1 MAPPETAHKSMKPE
15 PNPEATETAQTTDS
29 PAVVHERLV
38 RPLTADEKLKLIE
51 EPARRAISQL
61 RILADDNTLGICDEG
76 QCSMSNLALWLEGVL
91 DENPG
96 YMPWC
101 SETARVKLGWPNT
114 EWSDRRTNPKI

>member
-1 MAPPETAHKSMKPE
+1 MNDTNNTAGSDCQK
-15 PNPEATETAQTTDS
+15 
-29 PAVVHERLV
+29 RLV

-96 YMPWC
+96 YMPWR
-101 SETARVKLGWPNT
+101 SETARVKLGWPNAKG
-114 EWSDRRTNPKI
+114 ES

>member
-1 MAPPETAHKSMKPE
+1 METTTSNTAAPSVEVP
-15 PNPEATETAQTTDS
+15 
-29 PAVVHERLV
+29 RIV

-101 SETARVKLGWPNT
+101 SETARVKLGWPN
-114 EWSDRRTNPKI
+114 R

>member
-1 MAPPETAHKSMKPE
+1 MKPE
-15 PNPEATETAQTTDS
+15 INTATAETVQRGGDQ
-29 PAVVHERLV
+29 AVVQERLV

-61 RILADDNTLGICDEG
+61 RILADDNTLGICDEW

-101 SETARVKLGWPNT
+101 SETARVKLGWPNSNYPST
-114 EWSDRRTNPKI
+114 S